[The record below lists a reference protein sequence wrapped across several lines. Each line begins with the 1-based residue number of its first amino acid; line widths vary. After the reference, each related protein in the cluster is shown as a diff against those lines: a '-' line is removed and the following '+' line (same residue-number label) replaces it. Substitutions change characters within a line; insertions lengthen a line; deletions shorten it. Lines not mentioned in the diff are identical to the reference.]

1 MNARLIAAV
10 AAAALLPLPLLA
22 LTPGSSAPH
31 GTPAAQSSPAAQGT
45 PAPAGTPTPKG
56 SPYTLPTCIVSGKAL
71 PEKPFI
77 LVYSNDKDPI
87 DDGREIRFCCG
98 ECAATFQKDPKPYLS
113 KIDAAM
119 VEQQLAHYPAGNCPI
134 MADEPLT
141 DPRGPDAKD
150 ADNVIVQNQL
160 VRVCCGKCVRKVKA
174 DPERYVRGA
183 ERAITKAQSKGYPL
197 ATCPISGKPIDGNG
211 HEFVVASRLVRTCCP
226 NCEPAVRADP
236 LATFA
241 KIDAAAKAKS
251 GAAPSDAAKP
261 SASPA
266 PPPAKD
272 QAAKSSPSGG

>member
-1 MNARLIAAV
+1 MNARLIAAA
-10 AAAALLPLPLLA
+10 AAAALLPMPLLA
-22 LTPGSSAPH
+22 LTQGSSAPQ
-31 GTPAAQSSPAAQGT
+31 GTPAAQSSPAAQGS
-45 PAPAGTPTPKG
+45 PAPQGTSAPKG
-56 SPYTLPTCIVSGKAL
+56 SPYTLATCIVSGKAL

-134 MADEPLT
+134 MADEPLP

-197 ATCPISGKPIDGNG
+197 TACPISGKAIEGNG
-211 HEFVVASRLVRTCCP
+211 HEFVIASRLVRTCCP
-226 NCEPAVRADP
+226 NCEAAVRADP

-241 KIDAAAKAKS
+241 KIDAAAKGAS
-251 GAAPSDAAKP
+251 GAAPAKADAPAKPDSPANSGSAAK
-261 SASPA
+261 
-266 PPPAKD
+266 
-272 QAAKSSPSGG
+272 